1 MDEIFAFPIPVDGAL
16 QPWLAPVF
24 GLMALT
30 AFTVVVWQ
38 AVRYLRNDGDDDD
51 RDPRFDEEPD
61 EPGRRDRLE

>member
-1 MDEIFAFPIPVDGAL
+1 MDEFIAFPIPVDAAL

-38 AVRYLRNDGDDDD
+38 AVRYLRNDGDDET
-51 RDPRFDEEPD
+51 DPRFDDESD
-61 EPGRRDRLE
+61 EPGRHDRLE

>member
-1 MDEIFAFPIPVDGAL
+1 MDEFIAFPIPVDAAL

-38 AVRYLRNDGDDDD
+38 AVRYLRSDDGDDDE
-51 RDPRFDEEPD
+51 RDDAEPG
-61 EPGRRDRLE
+61 EPGRHDRLE